1 MENKQTKDPFLG
13 SMKEI
18 TFSKFGPDWFLKS
31 AKGEGKAKDF
41 ASVGTK
47 YKCVCCDKEIGAVQ
61 GTWTGKCKSCGDGD
75 CQSPKK
81 FHEMQKQIE
90 ALQNTIKQLR
100 QKK

>member
-1 MENKQTKDPFLG
+1 MKENNGGNKMKEETNKQTKDPFLG

-47 YKCVCCDKEIGAVQ
+47 YKCVCCDKEIGAVSI
-61 GTWTGKCKSCGDGD
+61 TA
-75 CQSPKK
+75 
-81 FHEMQKQIE
+81 QIGR
-90 ALQNTIKQLR
+90 AHV
-100 QKK
+100 